1 MYDAEED
8 EEHRHRPF
16 YKRKLFSRLVLPFLA
31 SLALFL
37 AGILVYVL
45 TPGLVRNC

>member
-1 MYDAEED
+1 MYDAEDE

-16 YKRKLFSRLVLPFLA
+16 FRRKYFSRLVLPFLA

-45 TPGLVRNC
+45 MPHLVRL